1 MELKRNKRAS
11 KRRQGI
17 VVIVSSGFML
27 LALVFSISLAST
39 RPETSVRQQPA
50 VAATSAETEVQS
62 IAPEQVRPE
71 VVWTGKARED
81 ITQRRLPGHSECDLQ
96 LD

>member
-1 MELKRNKRAS
+1 MAAILAS
-11 KRRQGI
+11 
-17 VVIVSSGFML
+17 SFML

-39 RPETSVRQQPA
+39 RPEASGRQQPA
-50 VAATSAETEVQS
+50 VAATSAEMEVPS

-71 VVWTGKARED
+71 LVWTGKARED